1 MPQLFEISTSSQFF
15 LYFSFSLIGKYFLL
29 LMMMTGL
36 DKCLNS
42 LCFSWTTWDDIAPHL
57 TWQLRVSKREGKR
70 FLTLRKSANED
81 EVHFLSGPNKTHCI
95 GKSKM
100 LHPTYVSLL
109 WNIFLS
115 TFYLLTTQFSSYSW
129 NEQGL
134 GQEERFGFFSDSVW
148 HLRRWMNVCMF
159 GRNWIVCKCARQCL
173 RREIWA
179 ASSSSLFHWR
189 PSARPG
195 W

>member
-1 MPQLFEISTSSQFF
+1 MFEISTSSQFF

-109 WNIFLS
+109 
-115 TFYLLTTQFSSYSW
+115 
-129 NEQGL
+129 
-134 GQEERFGFFSDSVW
+134 
-148 HLRRWMNVCMF
+148 
-159 GRNWIVCKCARQCL
+159 
-173 RREIWA
+173 
-179 ASSSSLFHWR
+179 
-189 PSARPG
+189 
-195 W
+195 